1 MPRAVFLAASV
12 FALAISTAPQSA
24 TANPENASEWYGAT
38 DEDRLADFERIL
50 LTTSSEDND
59 GRFYFAHTTGAG
71 RIYQLVEL
79 VRAAEDPEV
88 LLGSDI
94 FAFLLEGSAA
104 RYGSVQVRIAY
115 RELLQTSLKTCGGSE
130 FRSECLQRLVAYVDL
145 LGQDGASNSIRTA
158 LRDVVVPDPETLDRQ
173 SPVWETLFRLAEEMK
188 LAGLHDERV
197 RLFEELTRPTYA
209 SDDGIEKLSAD
220 IMVAQALLD
229 AGRPKD
235 AVRTL
240 SRRSSDSN
248 PFEKRR
254 IMLLARSHLASD
266 EPKKARRVL
275 SAYEPEARK
284 NPNMMQDFWSLS
296 ALVEQAS
303 GDFAKS
309 EQYLSNAC
317 AIYQGPGATPEAC
330 EKYAMAN
337 DYVIAHSNLYL
348 DRGDTERA
356 EEWVLRRIKGQ
367 LLNQPFAGVD
377 PMLSEQIDKVPGGS
391 DRSLVE
397 SGINE
402 ITRDA
407 KVAAFKSLYP
417 DFRHHEQNMEAEE
430 RRRSAE
436 KLEQLL
442 LDGFKREWLGDFS
455 DYQVDVMWKKLA
467 LTRFAD
473 GDSETA
479 LKYYE
484 NYLSGSPNYSRNC
497 EAAAW
502 FYQFSDL
509 QKLSSQPGIEGCE
522 SPEMAEREANA
533 FWLQIALHG
542 GRDEDLRN
550 LARSKVL
557 EAFVV
562 KETEAAQYISEKAK
576 PLYSGM
582 LHVAFPRSDDP
593 DPLPQ
598 SDWVYQVMQIVMANE
613 TARNIAI
620 SEANRQAETISPRAA
635 ELAKQYQRYFDRLN
649 NVEEVQPGL
658 FFPRS
663 SLMDYDEQRAR
674 EKQIRADLEAE
685 FPAYFDLI
693 EVRPMS
699 LKDTAA
705 TLQADEAVLHILPS
719 QNGTLVAYADAEG
732 IRFHRGEWSA
742 DEVQRAVQRLRW
754 SMGADVGAPQEVV
767 FRWTDE
773 TPDATSLPF
782 PTALAHDLYREILA
796 PFEERL
802 RSRKNVFVAADGAIA
817 SLPLHVLLAKPHQS
831 SDWQPSDLRDA
842 PWVAD
847 EPYALIQLPSI
858 QTLSILRQRAQR
870 EGRTTSATLTF
881 AGFGD
886 PTLSGEPVSKTLPA
900 MDKRSFDLARITRTG
915 GPVRSV
921 AEMAELPGTARELE
935 AMRQSLGAG
944 EDSIVLGDFAT
955 EQAVHNADLSQV
967 DVLHFATHGLLPGEM
982 AGLLEAA
989 LVFTPVENPVSRQN
1003 DALLRAT
1010 EIAGM
1015 NLNADWVILSAC
1027 NTATTGGETGSYASF
1042 GGLPEAFFYAGA
1054 DTLLASHWPVLDD
1067 VAERISVRTIE
1078 LARQDV
1084 GLSRGQALQQAMREI
1099 RRDPDNP
1106 GWAHPSAWAPMVVI
1120 GMD

>member
-1 MPRAVFLAASV
+1 MHRTVFLAASV
-12 FALAISTAPQSA
+12 FALAISTAPQRAS
-24 TANPENASEWYGAT
+24 ANPENASEWYGAT

-50 LTTSSEDND
+50 LTTGSENNY
-59 GRFYFAHTTGAG
+59 GEFNFAHTTGAG

-88 LLGSDI
+88 LLSSDI
-94 FAFLLEGSAA
+94 FAFLIGGSPAA
-104 RYGSVQVRIAY
+104 ESDVSVQIAY
-115 RELLQTSLKTCGGSE
+115 RELLKLSLANCSRTTFQLG
-130 FRSECLQRLVAYVDL
+130 CLRRFPAYAEMLYLDNNPEEVRTL
-145 LGQDGASNSIRTA
+145 LSN
-158 LRDVVVPDPETLDRQ
+158 VPLPDDATIKSQPEIMGTLSKLQ
-173 SPVWETLFRLAEEMK
+173 NEMK
-188 LAGLHDERV
+188 FAGLHGQRV
-197 RLFEELTRPTYA
+197 KILEQLAKPTYA
-209 SDDGIEKLSAD
+209 GNSESEKASVDLFLAN
-220 IMVAQALLD
+220 ALLD
-229 AGRPKD
+229 ADRAAD
-235 AVRTL
+235 AVRRLKKRDVDNELLLRETRRVRATALTADGKGKQALAELKPLLDEVDQL
-240 SRRSSDSN
+240 SSTQRAEIFVLAASAEIARGDLDAGRKRLEQACQQYSAPNQPCDQRQISDQY
-248 PFEKRR
+248 
-254 IMLLARSHLASD
+254 LLAWSDLHLA
-266 EPKKARRVL
+266 
-275 SAYEPEARK
+275 
-284 NPNMMQDFWSLS
+284 
-296 ALVEQAS
+296 
-303 GDFAKS
+303 
-309 EQYLSNAC
+309 
-317 AIYQGPGATPEAC
+317 T
-330 EKYAMAN
+330 
-337 DYVIAHSNLYL
+337 
-348 DRGDTERA
+348 GDTEKAEARILKSVQGRA
-356 EEWVLRRIKGQ
+356 SPPEAFLRQ
-367 LLNQPFAGVD
+367 L
-377 PMLSEQIDKVPGGS
+377 DKIPGGA
-391 DRSLVE
+391 DRSIVNGPLQE
-397 SGINE
+397 RS
-402 ITRDA
+402 RR
-407 KVAAFKSLYP
+407 AAVSNFKSLYP
-417 DFRHHEQNMEAEE
+417 DFRFHEARLQAEE
-430 RRRSAE
+430 RRHSEERI
-436 KLEQLL
+436 EQVLL
-442 LDGFKREWLGDFS
+442 AGFKREWLGDFS
-455 DYQVDVMWKKLA
+455 DYEVDVMWKKLA

-502 FYQFSDL
+502 FYQFGDL
-509 QKLSSQPGIEGCE
+509 QKLSSQPGIAGCE

-542 GRDEDLRN
+542 GRDEDLRS
-550 LARSKVL
+550 LARSKVI

-582 LHVAFPRSDDP
+582 LHVAFPQSDDP
-593 DPLPQ
+593 DPLPHA
-598 SDWVYQVMQIVMANE
+598 DWVYQVMQIVMANE

-699 LKDTAA
+699 LEDTAA

-732 IRFHRGEWSA
+732 VRFHRGEWSA

-802 RSRKNVFVAADGAIA
+802 RSRKNVFVVADGAIA

-847 EPYALIQLPSI
+847 EPYALIQLPSV
-858 QTLSILRQRAQR
+858 QTLSILRQRARR
-870 EGRTTSATLTF
+870 EGRSTSATPSF

-886 PTLSGEPVSKTLPA
+886 PTLSGEPVSKTLPT
-900 MDKRSFDLARITRTG
+900 MDKRSFDLARITRSG

-989 LVFTPVENPVSRQN
+989 LVFTPVENPASRQN

-1067 VAERISVRTIE
+1067 VAELISVRTIE
-1078 LARQDV
+1078 LARQDE

-1099 RRDPDNP
+1099 RRDPANP